1 MSGVTRR
8 DAFMAMAA
16 GAAAATGSLAAR
28 EAGAETV
35 LSPFEGSLRT
45 AREAALKV
53 AAPILRSDA
62 GPVREARVLL
72 CRSWDRSVYLYV
84 DDQTKGF
91 ASLDEAGFA
100 IAAACQAADRPVS
113 VRYWGHAPEWGAVGR
128 FDGVLLAVDG
138 RDLETGSPLL

>member
-16 GAAAATGSLAAR
+16 GAVAATGTI
-28 EAGAETV
+28 AGAET
-35 LSPFEGSLRT
+35 SFDASLRA
-45 AREAALKV
+45 AREAALKL
-53 AAPILRSDA
+53 AAPVLRSDA

-84 DDQTKGF
+84 DEQTKGF
-91 ASLDEAGFA
+91 ASLDEAGFT
-100 IAAACQAADRPVS
+100 IAAACQAADRPVA

-138 RDLETGSPLL
+138 RDLGTGAPLL